1 MISLRV
7 ACRDGRPVGSKGFV
21 DDAAEKEELD
31 VVELP
36 KRVLGARVRLALL
49 ANDDHCRQY
58 GRQKRIFGGEAMKRR
73 KRKTKR
79 HQPGA
84 NHTTSGTTHGR
95 RRLLPIWSVQHLP
108 DRTQAFFNTKRECLE
123 WIKRW
128 KED

>member
-1 MISLRV
+1 M
-7 ACRDGRPVGSKGFV
+7 
-21 DDAAEKEELD
+21 
-31 VVELP
+31 
-36 KRVLGARVRLALL
+36 KRV
-49 ANDDHCRQY
+49 
-58 GRQKRIFGGEAMKRR
+58 

-84 NHTTSGTTHGR
+84 NHTTGGTTRGR
-95 RRLLPIWSVQHLP
+95 RRLLPTWSVQHLP